1 VTNDCAETDSVYVWS
16 VLDLDSPF
24 AVAGARLGS
33 AAPNEPGA
41 SSCLGFRQDQL
52 TDSEVKCH
60 RVVGVCDIV

>member
-1 VTNDCAETDSVYVWS
+1 VMNDCAETDSAHVWS
-16 VLDLDSPF
+16 MYGLDSPF

-41 SSCLGFRQDQL
+41 SCLGFRQDQL